1 MLSSLQSF
9 MDAAAPAVRRA
20 IFSRYGR
27 CLGFSM
33 MVCVLSACL
42 PLPRLSVK
50 GAAMGELPE
59 PTFQTSKSPAVTAGE
74 EVALL
79 VDASV
84 LRLESLERSDPLPTF
99 EVPEVSLASASIQDA
114 LQMVVGNQRVQYSI
128 SRALDGSQTQFGAV
142 SAFNLSGSFDR
153 VIDSLSRSIGFF
165 YAYRNG
171 VLHISPD
178 RQFVFGLPPVEDA
191 FAGVATTLQAMGARG
206 LNLNKA
212 ARTVSF
218 RASRPAYEAI
228 REYLEYV
235 RVNRAIV
242 TYDVWI
248 YEVILNDND
257 SGGIA
262 WNKFRLAQ
270 ENAYGGN
277 SANVTGSA
285 AQPTDGLGIALI
297 YNTKYFSL
305 DLFAKFLRSQG
316 TLRTLSQPKLA
327 LLSGTQGQIKA
338 GRKFVYVSQVGQ
350 TTSVAGSVT
359 STQTAELQ
367 TGVDMTLKAS
377 VDGGSIFTEVK
388 LRADELNQF
397 NTFTAL
403 GTQLLLPDTS
413 AREVTTMVRSR
424 PGDVVLL
431 GGINIAREQNDRSGM
446 PAPGGTQVPTSYVNN
461 AQRAEL
467 VIVLRP
473 RLIRFGE
480 LPATGAGLSPAS
492 LAGVGHQTEYDA
504 VRVSHDLPAALPNS
518 DGASLRLETTLPLR
532 LFAR

>member
-1 MLSSLQSF
+1 
-9 MDAAAPAVRRA
+9 
-20 IFSRYGR
+20 
-27 CLGFSM
+27 
-33 MVCVLSACL
+33 
-42 PLPRLSVK
+42 
-50 GAAMGELPE
+50 MGELPE
-59 PTFQTSKSPAVTAGE
+59 PTLQMARSGGGGE
-74 EVALL
+74 EDVALL
-79 VDASV
+79 ADANV
-84 LRLESLERSDPLPTF
+84 LRLESLEKSEPLPTF

-114 LQMVVGNQRVQYSI
+114 LQMVVGNRRVQYSI
-128 SRALDGSQTQFGAV
+128 TRALDGSQTQFGAV
-142 SAFNLSGSFDR
+142 SAFNLSGPFDR

-165 YAYRNG
+165 YAWRNG
-171 VLHISPD
+171 MLHVSPD

-228 REYLEYV
+228 REYLEYI
-235 RVNRAIV
+235 RENRAIV

-277 SANVTGSA
+277 SANVSGSA

-359 STQTAELQ
+359 STQTAEV
-367 TGVDMTLKAS
+367 TRV
-377 VDGGSIFTEVK
+377 F
-388 LRADELNQF
+388 R
-397 NTFTAL
+397 
-403 GTQLLLPDTS
+403 LP
-413 AREVTTMVRSR
+413 R
-424 PGDVVLL
+424 
-431 GGINIAREQNDRSGM
+431 
-446 PAPGGTQVPTSYVNN
+446 
-461 AQRAEL
+461 
-467 VIVLRP
+467 
-473 RLIRFGE
+473 
-480 LPATGAGLSPAS
+480 
-492 LAGVGHQTEYDA
+492 
-504 VRVSHDLPAALPNS
+504 
-518 DGASLRLETTLPLR
+518 
-532 LFAR
+532 